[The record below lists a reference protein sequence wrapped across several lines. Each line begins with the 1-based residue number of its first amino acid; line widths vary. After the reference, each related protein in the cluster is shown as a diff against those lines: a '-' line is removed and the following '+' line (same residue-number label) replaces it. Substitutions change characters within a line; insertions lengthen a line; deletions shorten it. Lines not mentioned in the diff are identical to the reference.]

1 VSRNNDLACGGTLI
15 PVIES
20 DMTHSVDYPFCDL
33 TLHPDCPC
41 REDQENITAVNEMVQ
56 DGLLTPEEA
65 TRYVQ
70 GKMI

>member
-1 VSRNNDLACGGTLI
+1 MAGEAPFDGAFI

-20 DMTHSVDYPFCDL
+20 DMTHSTAYPFCDQ

-41 REDQENITAVNEMVQ
+41 REDQENIAEVNGMVQ
-56 DGLLTPEEA
+56 GGLLTLEEA